1 MDDAR
6 KRTWAEIDLDRL
18 AHNYRAL
25 RALTDPSCRFMG
37 VVKANAYGH
46 GAVAVARELEALGAD
61 YLSVAC
67 LDEALE
73 LRQAGIQAPILIL
86 GITPLEYAGA
96 LLDHGIAQ
104 TVGDLETA
112 EALSRAASAA
122 GKPLT
127 VHLKVDTGM
136 SRLGF
141 LCDEDHTAQT
151 AEAIGRAWALP
162 SLRWEGIF
170 THFANADGD
179 EAYTMRQF
187 TRFLDLLDSLAARGI
202 TFPIRHCASS
212 AAVLN
217 YPCTHLDMI
226 RPGIALYGHYPAPG
240 MEHTCGLEP
249 VMALKSRVAAVRDL
263 PAGTAV
269 SYGCTRVLE
278 RDSRVAVLPGP
289 PFWAGSAWTCV
300 WWMSP
305 ISPGSLPGM
314 RLSFT
319 VTRSRWRPGPSWRGP
334 SSMSSSATSRPGC
347 PASTWA
353 GPGPAPAHRLDR
365 GDRDSARRKAGR
377 GPSPGRRRESPASRI

>member
-141 LCDEDHTAQT
+141 LCDEDHMGQT

-162 SLRWEGIF
+162 GLRWEGIF

-278 RDSRVAVLPGP
+278 RDSRVAVLPVGYADGYFRLFSNALEVQVREGRAP
-289 PFWAGSAWTCV
+289 ILGRVCMDMCMVDVTDIPGVSAGDEAVLYGDQVPVEAGAELVGTIQYELLCDV
-300 WWMSP
+300 SP
-305 ISPGSLPGM
+305 RVPRVYLGGTGSG
-314 RLSFT
+314 S
-319 VTRSRWRPGPSWRGP
+319 G
-334 SSMSSSATSRPGC
+334 A
-347 PASTWA
+347 
-353 GPGPAPAHRLDR
+353 
-365 GDRDSARRKAGR
+365 
-377 GPSPGRRRESPASRI
+377 